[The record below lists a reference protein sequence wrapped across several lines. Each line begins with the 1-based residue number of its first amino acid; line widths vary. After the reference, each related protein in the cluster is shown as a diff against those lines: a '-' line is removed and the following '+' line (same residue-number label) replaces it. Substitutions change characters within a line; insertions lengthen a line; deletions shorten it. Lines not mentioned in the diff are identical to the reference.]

1 MNGSD
6 EIYVE
11 LIPFKTYSVS
21 ISFLY
26 QHDKT
31 RELLLGNLELRDEI
45 QVGEHLDAKV
55 NRAVVVD
62 VARAEL
68 ESVESGKFLLGA
80 GQERAVEAVDD
91 VDVGDFH
98 VEQQKL
104 LRQLVPRFR
113 LLHPLVHHRVHDGDP
128 AVNGERRRRLL
139 VALVEVKAVDFIA
152 QLGDAD
158 DAFLVAD
165 GKAEDVAGLEARLL
179 VDALVEKRMLICV
192 VNVEEFAGLRD
203 MSGDSLRPADAN
215 LLRVLALVDCIAV
228 EDL

>member
-1 MNGSD
+1 M
-6 EIYVE
+6 
-11 LIPFKTYSVS
+11 
-21 ISFLY
+21 
-26 QHDKT
+26 
-31 RELLLGNLELRDEI
+31 
-45 QVGEHLDAKV
+45 
-55 NRAVVVD
+55 
-62 VARAEL
+62 
-68 ESVESGKFLLGA
+68 
-80 GQERAVEAVDD
+80 
-91 VDVGDFH
+91 
-98 VEQQKL
+98 
-104 LRQLVPRFR
+104 
-113 LLHPLVHHRVHDGDP
+113 HDGDP

-215 LLRVLALVDCIAV
+215 LLRVLALVDCVAV